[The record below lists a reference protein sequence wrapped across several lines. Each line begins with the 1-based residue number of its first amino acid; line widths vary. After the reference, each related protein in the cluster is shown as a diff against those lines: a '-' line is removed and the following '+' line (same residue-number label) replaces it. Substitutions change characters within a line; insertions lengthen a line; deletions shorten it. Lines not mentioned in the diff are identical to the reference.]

1 MLINKYLK
9 NDTYIKNYYFLFKL
23 MSTRISF
30 FALIFLFL
38 LVNTECGEDYYKLL
52 GVKRTASKAEIKKAF
67 KKLSLKYH
75 PDKNKDNPK
84 RAKEM
89 FIKIANAYEVLS
101 NDEKRKIYDQYG
113 EEGVKANE
121 QGGGG
126 GAHFNF
132 DNMGFEEIFSQ
143 FFGGGGFGGRG
154 KKGKSSGFGGAGGIF
169 DMFFGG
175 GGGGNGGGFG
185 GFEQGG
191 QQRRSQRG
199 GMKDQNYFK
208 NTKVK
213 SLKMKSLTLLY
224 SRKNIWFVYFY
235 RPGDQNYEPYVK
247 AMKEFA
253 DKTDGLFN
261 GGAVN
266 CIKDEEIC
274 EEFEISQTPSIMFFS
289 ENEKEYNKYEGKVDF
304 NSLFNYATK
313 RMSYY
318 VNEITRDKLS
328 DFFAKKPDKYHVILF
343 TSKESTPSLYK
354 ALSKFFINKLIFGE
368 VHKTQTELVELFK
381 IREFPTLMVMLDE
394 EKNKF
399 EIYKRKMDYES
410 LQSYLNKFAVKKKS
424 TTITKVKEMNYN
436 IYNTLGTC
444 SNSDGKNICLIYL
457 TNVYKPRGKDMEIL
471 ENIHDKY
478 ENDHIKVF
486 YLNYKK
492 NKNIFKSFDDI
503 NESNAKAVII
513 KGKRKKYMNI
523 DKDEF
528 ENNIFNAIENIIS
541 GGGDFKK
548 MKEDLNL
555 SNINANTDL

>member
-1 MLINKYLK
+1 
-9 NDTYIKNYYFLFKL
+9 
-23 MSTRISF
+23 MSTKISLF
-30 FALIFLFL
+30 SLIFIL
-38 LVNTECGEDYYKLL
+38 LLINTECGEDYYKLL
-52 GVKRTASKAEIKKAF
+52 GVKRTATKAEIKKAF

-84 RAKEM
+84 KAKEM

-126 GAHFNF
+126 AHFNF
-132 DNMGFEEIFSQ
+132 DNMGFEDIFNQ
-143 FFGGGGFGGRG
+143 FFGKGGGFKFTMGGGDGRG
-154 KKGKSSGFGGAGGIF
+154 RREGQSSGFGGFGNIF
-169 DMFFGG
+169 DNIFGG
-175 GGGGNGGGFG
+175 GMGGGG
-185 GFEQGG
+185 QGR
-191 QQRRSQRG
+191 QQQKAKS

-213 SLKMKSLTLLY
+213 SIKMKSLTLLY
-224 SRKNIWFVYFY
+224 QRKNIWFVYFY
-235 RPGDQNYEPYVK
+235 RKGDQNYEQYVK
-247 AMKEFA
+247 TMIEFA
-253 DKTDGLFN
+253 EKTDGLFN
-261 GGAVN
+261 AGAVN

-274 EEFEISQTPSIMFFS
+274 EEFEISQTPSIIFFS
-289 ENEKEYNKYEGKVDF
+289 ENQKEHKKYEGKIEF

-328 DFFAKKPDKYHVILF
+328 DFFSKKPDKYHVILF

-381 IREFPTLMVMLDE
+381 IKEFPTLMVMLDE
-394 EKNKF
+394 EKNKY
-399 EIYKRKMDYES
+399 EIYKKKLNYES
-410 LQSYLNKFAVKKKS
+410 LKSYLNKFAVKTK
-424 TTITKVKEMNYN
+424 TAVVTKVKEMNYN

-444 SNSDGKNICLIYL
+444 SNSDGKNVCLLYL
-457 TNVYKPRGKDMEIL
+457 IKENKPNRKDMQIL
-471 ENIHDKY
+471 ESIHDKY
-478 ENDHIKVF
+478 EKDHIKVY

-492 NKNIFKSFDDI
+492 NKNVFNSFEDL
-503 NESNAKAVII
+503 NENNAKIVII
-513 KGKRKKYMNI
+513 KGKRKKYMSV

-528 ENNIFNAIENIIS
+528 DKNIYNVIENVIS
-541 GGGDFKK
+541 GGGNFKK
-548 MKEDLNL
+548 MKDDLKLNNFNHN
-555 SNINANTDL
+555 SDL

>member
-1 MLINKYLK
+1 
-9 NDTYIKNYYFLFKL
+9 
-23 MSTRISF
+23 MSTKFSF
-30 FALIFLFL
+30 LSLIFLFL
-38 LVNTECGEDYYKLL
+38 IVNTECGEDYYKIL
-52 GVKRTASKAEIKKAF
+52 GVKRTATKAEIKKAF

-84 RAKEM
+84 KAKEK

-101 NDEKRKIYDQYG
+101 DDEKRKIYDQYG

-121 QGGGG
+121 QGGGA
-126 GAHFNF
+126 GAHFENMNF
-132 DNMGFEEIFSQ
+132 EDIFSQ
-143 FFGGGGFGGRG
+143 FFGGGGFNMGGGNKG
-154 KKGKSSGFGGAGGIF
+154 KKGRSSGFGGFGNIF
-169 DMFFGG
+169 DNIFGG
-175 GGGGNGGGFG
+175 GMGGGFN

-191 QQRRSQRG
+191 PGGRQQRRAQQG

-208 NTKVK
+208 NTKVH
-213 SLKMKSLTLLY
+213 SIKMKSLTYLY

-235 RPGDQNYEPYVK
+235 RKGDQNYEPYVK
-247 AMKEFA
+247 AMIEFA

-261 GGAVN
+261 AGAVN

-274 EEFEISQTPSIMFFS
+274 EEFGVTQTPSIIFFS
-289 ENEKEYNKYEGKVDF
+289 ENEKDYNKYDGKIDY
-304 NSLFNYATK
+304 NSLFNYAAK

-318 VNEITRDKLS
+318 VNEITKEKLS

-354 ALSKFFINKLIFGE
+354 ALSKYFINKLIFGE
-368 VHKTQTELVELFK
+368 VHKNQNELVELFK

-394 EKNKF
+394 EKNKY
-399 EIYKRKMDYES
+399 EIYKRKLDFES
-410 LQSYLNKFAVKKKS
+410 LKSYLGKFAGKQKLTNVAK
-424 TTITKVKEMNYN
+424 IKEINYN

-444 SNSDGKNICLIYL
+444 SDSDRKNICLIYL
-457 TNVYKPRGKDMEIL
+457 TKDYKPIRKDMKLL
-471 ENIHDKY
+471 EAIHDKY
-478 ENDHIKVF
+478 EKDHIKVF

-492 NKNIFKSFDDI
+492 NKNIFKSFEDI

-528 ENNIFNAIENIIS
+528 ENNIYNAIDNIIS
-541 GGGDFKK
+541 GGGNFKK
-548 MKEDLNL
+548 MKSNL
-555 SNINANTDL
+555 SLNNNANTDL

>member
-1 MLINKYLK
+1 MSSKFFYF
-9 NDTYIKNYYFLFKL
+9 TFLF
-23 MSTRISF
+23 TF
-30 FALIFLFL
+30 LII
-38 LVNTECGEDYYKLL
+38 NSECGEDYYKLL
-52 GVKRTASKAEIKKAF
+52 GVKRTATKAEIKKAF

-84 RAKEM
+84 KAKEM

-132 DNMGFEEIFSQ
+132 ENMGFEDIFNQ
-143 FFGGGGFGGRG
+143 FFGGGGAKFEFNMGGGENRRQG
-154 KKGKSSGFGGAGGIF
+154 RSSGFGGFGSIF
-169 DMFFGG
+169 DTIFGG
-175 GGGGNGGGFG
+175 GGGGFG
-185 GFEQGG
+185 GFQNGG
-191 QQRRSQRG
+191 QSGRQKKTQN

-213 SLKMKSLTLLY
+213 TIKMKSLTLLY
-224 SRKNIWFVYFY
+224 SRKNIWFVYFF
-235 RPGDQNYEPYVK
+235 RKGDQNYEKYVK
-247 AMKEFA
+247 TMIEFA

-261 GGAVN
+261 AGAVN

-274 EEFEISQTPSIMFFS
+274 EEFEVAETPSIIFFS
-289 ENEKEYNKYEGKVDF
+289 ENEKDYNKYEGKVDY

-318 VNEITRDKLS
+318 VNEIRKDKLS
-328 DFFAKKPDKYHVILF
+328 DFFSKKPDKYHIILF
-343 TSKESTPSLYK
+343 TSKDSTPSLYK

-368 VHKTQTELVELFK
+368 IHKTQTELVELFK
-381 IREFPTLMVMLDE
+381 IRDFPTLMVMIDE
-394 EKNKF
+394 EKNKY
-399 EIYKRKMDYES
+399 EIYKKKMDYENIK
-410 LQSYLNKFAVKKKS
+410 SYLNKYATKQKS
-424 TTITKVKEMNYN
+424 YTLIKVKEMNYN

-457 TNVYKPRGKDMEIL
+457 SKEYKPNRKDMQIL

-478 ENDHIKVF
+478 EKDHIKVF

-492 NKNIFKSFDDI
+492 HRNIFKSFDDL
-503 NESNAKAVII
+503 NESNSKAVII
-513 KGKRKKYMNI
+513 KGKRKKYMNL
-523 DKDEF
+523 DMDEF
-528 ENNIFNAIENIIS
+528 DNNIYNAIENIIS
-541 GGGDFKK
+541 GGGNFKK

-555 SNINANTDL
+555 NNNVNTDL

>member
-1 MLINKYLK
+1 MSSKFFYFTFIFTFLIIN
-9 NDTYIKNYYFLFKL
+9 
-23 MSTRISF
+23 S
-30 FALIFLFL
+30 
-38 LVNTECGEDYYKLL
+38 ECGEDYYKLL
-52 GVKRTASKAEIKKAF
+52 GVKRTATKAEIKKAF

-84 RAKEM
+84 KAKEM

-132 DNMGFEEIFSQ
+132 ENMGFEDIFNQ
-143 FFGGGGFGGRG
+143 FFGGGGAKFEFNMGGGENRRQG
-154 KKGKSSGFGGAGGIF
+154 RSSGFGGFGSIF
-169 DMFFGG
+169 DTIFGG
-175 GGGGNGGGFG
+175 GGGGFG
-185 GFEQGG
+185 GFQNGG
-191 QQRRSQRG
+191 QSGRQKKTQN

-213 SLKMKSLTLLY
+213 TIKMKSLTLLY
-224 SRKNIWFVYFY
+224 SRKNIWFVYFF
-235 RPGDQNYEPYVK
+235 RKGDQNYEKYVK
-247 AMKEFA
+247 TMIEFA

-261 GGAVN
+261 AGAVN

-274 EEFEISQTPSIMFFS
+274 EEFEVAETPSIIFFS
-289 ENEKEYNKYEGKVDF
+289 ENEKDYNKYEGKVDY

-318 VNEITRDKLS
+318 VNEISKDKLS
-328 DFFAKKPDKYHVILF
+328 DFFAKKPDKYHIILF
-343 TSKESTPSLYK
+343 TSKDSTPSLYK

-368 VHKTQTELVELFK
+368 IHKTQTELVELFK
-381 IREFPTLMVMLDE
+381 IRDFPTLMVMIDE
-394 EKNKF
+394 EKNKY
-399 EIYKRKMDYES
+399 EIYKKKMDYENIK
-410 LQSYLNKFAVKKKS
+410 SYLNKYATKQKS
-424 TTITKVKEMNYN
+424 YTLIKVKEMNYN

-457 TNVYKPRGKDMEIL
+457 SKEYKPNRKDMQIL

-478 ENDHIKVF
+478 EKDHIKVF

-492 NKNIFKSFDDI
+492 HRNIFKSFDDL
-503 NESNAKAVII
+503 NESNSKAVII
-513 KGKRKKYMNI
+513 KGKRKKYMNL
-523 DKDEF
+523 DMDEF
-528 ENNIFNAIENIIS
+528 DNNIYNAIENVIS
-541 GGGDFKK
+541 GGGNFKK

-555 SNINANTDL
+555 NNNVNTDL

>member
-1 MLINKYLK
+1 MSSKFFYFTFIFTFLIIN
-9 NDTYIKNYYFLFKL
+9 
-23 MSTRISF
+23 S
-30 FALIFLFL
+30 
-38 LVNTECGEDYYKLL
+38 ECGEDYYKLL
-52 GVKRTASKAEIKKAF
+52 GVKRTATKAEIKKAF

-84 RAKEM
+84 KDKEM

-132 DNMGFEEIFSQ
+132 ENMGFEDIFNQ
-143 FFGGGGFGGRG
+143 FFGGGGAKFEFNMGGGENRRQG
-154 KKGKSSGFGGAGGIF
+154 RSSGFGGFGSIF
-169 DMFFGG
+169 DTIFGG
-175 GGGGNGGGFG
+175 GGGGFG
-185 GFEQGG
+185 GFQNGG
-191 QQRRSQRG
+191 QSGRQKKTQN

-213 SLKMKSLTLLY
+213 TIKMKSLTLLY
-224 SRKNIWFVYFY
+224 SRKNIWFVYFF
-235 RPGDQNYEPYVK
+235 RKGDQNYEKYVK
-247 AMKEFA
+247 TMIEFA

-261 GGAVN
+261 AGAVN

-274 EEFEISQTPSIMFFS
+274 EEFEVAETPSIIFFS
-289 ENEKEYNKYEGKVDF
+289 ENEKDYNKYEGKVDY

-318 VNEITRDKLS
+318 VNEISKDKLS
-328 DFFAKKPDKYHVILF
+328 DFFAKKPDKYHIILF
-343 TSKESTPSLYK
+343 TSKDSTPSLYK

-368 VHKTQTELVELFK
+368 IHKTQTELVELFK
-381 IREFPTLMVMLDE
+381 IRDFPTLMVMIDE
-394 EKNKF
+394 EKNKY
-399 EIYKRKMDYES
+399 EIYKKKMDYENIK
-410 LQSYLNKFAVKKKS
+410 SYLNKYATKQKS
-424 TTITKVKEMNYN
+424 YTLIKVKEMNYN

-457 TNVYKPRGKDMEIL
+457 SKEYKPNRKDMQIL

-478 ENDHIKVF
+478 EKDHIKVF

-492 NKNIFKSFDDI
+492 HRNIFKSFDDL
-503 NESNAKAVII
+503 NESNSKAIII
-513 KGKRKKYMNI
+513 KGKRKKYMNL
-523 DKDEF
+523 DMDEF
-528 ENNIFNAIENIIS
+528 DNNIYNAIENVIS
-541 GGGDFKK
+541 GGGNFKK

-555 SNINANTDL
+555 NNNVNTDL